1 MAARPSALGRSASQD
16 GDGRVSVTDDANW
29 EHQVALGPADM
40 PIAPT
45 TGGEGSGR
53 KRGRPAI
60 APTEPLPY
68 ANAVGDRWAEL
79 DPDNRNEA
87 AWNALGPSRQHEIK
101 RKGLYKKRV
110 YVKRTAAA
118 GGGSGPS
125 SSSRS
130 RGRQKSYTW
139 KMYGEKWAKV
149 DPARNT
155 EERWNSFDV
164 EGRRKIVEE
173 APWKQ
178 LPRRRRRRVVQHG
191 SDSRGRLR
199 RRSASSWPP

>member
-45 TGGEGSGR
+45 TSGEGSGR

-68 ANAVGDRWAEL
+68 ANAVGERWAEL

-130 RGRQKSYTW
+130 RGATPGKCTGRSGRKSTLR
-139 KMYGEKWAKV
+139 A
-149 DPARNT
+149 T
-155 EERWNSFDV
+155 
-164 EGRRKIVEE
+164 
-173 APWKQ
+173 
-178 LPRRRRRRVVQHG
+178 RRRGGTVSMWRAEEKSWKRHHG
-191 SDSRGRLR
+191 SNSLAGAGGGWCPRISLVTQMI
-199 RRSASSWPP
+199 SSE